1 MGAVFSGMPSVPEP
15 SSFKIQ
21 SSGLTN
27 DQFAYILATY
37 GISSRRYSKDGK
49 KDWFFDTLSKHSKQE
64 NDNEFWGRY
73 LDTCRGKVGQAL
85 TKKFGI
91 KTMETCLADDNS
103 AAAYRLVMADK
114 KEIKKLIV
122 FDSHTASVVKQINA
136 HLQRYNGSGGRETS
150 CYK

>member
-1 MGAVFSGMPSVPEP
+1 MGAIFSGMPSVPEP
-15 SSFKIQ
+15 SSLTIKP
-21 SSGLTN
+21 SGLAN

-37 GISSRRYSKDGK
+37 GTSARRYPKDGK

-64 NDNEFWGRY
+64 NDKEFWGRY
-73 LDTCRGKVGQAL
+73 LNICGGKVGQAL
-85 TKKFGI
+85 AKKFGI
-91 KTMETCLADDNS
+91 KIMETCLAKDNS

-114 KEIKKLIV
+114 KEIKKLII
-122 FDSHTASVVKQINA
+122 FDAHTASVVKQINA